1 MTDDRYDDPEI
12 ERVARVLAAAAG
24 LAWDRFQ
31 KYPGYYR
38 NYWREE
44 ALCALGRMGPGA
56 VEPPPLRRVA

>member
-1 MTDDRYDDPEI
+1 MTDDRYDNPEI

-44 ALCALGRMGPGA
+44 ALSAMGLVQPEA
-56 VEPPPLRRVA
+56 EPPNIQCFG